1 MNAVEIEEAITALAE
16 QPFDASEFPY
26 AFLEVFGNERQ
37 RVHPLTE
44 HCRQRMQTTGLA
56 APVGRALRDP
66 AGKSRHPVGLPQQHR
81 GAVRGH
87 GAVGK
92 RGFQKATL
100 AAWKANGSQ
109 ITIRH
114 ECCPSI
120 SVQLPD
126 SYRKTGCPARLLMQ
140 YSG

>member
-1 MNAVEIEEAITALAE
+1 MDAVEIEEAVSALAE
-16 QPFDASEFPY
+16 QPFDASEFSY
-26 AFLEVFGNERQ
+26 AFLEAFGNERQ

-44 HCRQRMQTTGLA
+44 HCRQRMQATGLA

-66 AGKSRHPVGLPQQHR
+66 AGKSRHPVGLPQQHC
-81 GAVRGH
+81 A
-87 GAVGK
+87 AVGVDGAAGK
-92 RGFQKATL
+92 RSPHVATL
-100 AAWKANGSQ
+100 TAWKANGFQ

-114 ECCPSI
+114 ECCTSI
-120 SVQLPD
+120 SAQLPD